1 MCGIAGWVD
10 FGRDLTEERPT
21 VEAMTDAL
29 ASRGPDARG
38 IWLSPRATLGHTRNS
53 IIDLA
58 GGVQPM
64 AAEQDGQPVAVL
76 TYSGEVYN
84 FRELRAELESRGHE
98 FRTRSDTE
106 VVLRSYLGWGEDCGS
121 HLEGMF
127 AFGVWDVRAREL
139 LLVRDR
145 LGIKPLFF
153 TELPGGVLFASEP
166 KSLLASGLVRP
177 AVDADGLRELFST
190 AKTPGQ
196 AVFRDMRELLPGH
209 TLRIRPGGSVSR
221 EYWRLQARPHTDDL
235 DGTIAHVRSLLTDI
249 VTRELVADVPLCSL
263 LSGGI
268 DSSTVTALANAAR
281 LAQGDEPVRTLT
293 TTFVGYAENFQQD
306 DTRDTPDGPY
316 ATELA
321 RYVGTDHTDI
331 VLGTADLMDP
341 DARLAALICQDMPT
355 TLGDM
360 DISAYLMFRAT
371 REHSTVAL
379 TGETADEIFAG
390 FKWLHEADQVEAENY
405 PWVAREKRMV
415 GGQSGQG
422 RGLFDNGLMQKL
434 DMPGYYADSYHQ
446 AKAEVPHQDGED
458 RAEFRM
464 REQTYF
470 HLARWLPMLL
480 DRDDRLAMASG
491 LETRVPFCDHRLIE
505 YVYNT
510 PWRFKNFDGR
520 EKSLLRAAVK
530 DLLPKSIL
538 DRPKSPYP
546 VTQDP
551 SYTRA
556 LHREMADVLADS
568 NSPVLPLLNVEAA
581 KRAVAEDAG
590 VAHEWHSRMNIEM
603 ALGFNTALG
612 GLRCTRL
619 SASTH
624 CANAGSSTP
633 VRQSASM
640 RNKVS

>member
-10 FGRDLTEERPT
+10 FGRDLTAERPAL
-21 VEAMTDAL
+21 EAMTEAL
-29 ASRGPDARG
+29 ASRGPDASG
-38 IWLSPRATLGHTRNS
+38 IWLAPRAGLGHTRNS
-53 IIDLA
+53 VIDLA

-64 AAEQDGQPVAVL
+64 AADADGGPAAVL

-84 FRELRAELESRGHE
+84 FRELRTELEGRGHR

-106 VVLRSYLGWGEDCGS
+106 VVLRSYLEWGDDCGN

-127 AFGVWDVRAREL
+127 AFAVWDVRTEEL

-145 LGIKPLFF
+145 LGIKPLFYADV
-153 TELPGGVLFASEP
+153 PGGLLFASEP
-166 KSLLASGLVRP
+166 KALLAGGRVRP

-196 AVFRDMRELLPGH
+196 AVFRDMKELLPGH
-209 TLRIRPGGSVSR
+209 TLRLSAAGATQRQ
-221 EYWRLQARPHTDDL
+221 YWRLEAKPHTDDL
-235 DGTIAHVRSLLTDI
+235 NGTIAHVRSLLTDI

-268 DSSTVTALANAAR
+268 DSSTITALANAAR
-281 LAQGDEPVRTLT
+281 LKAGDEPIRTIT
-293 TTFVGYAENFQQD
+293 TTFVGYTENFRRD
-306 DTRDTPDGPY
+306 DSRDTPDGPY

-321 RYVGTDHTDI
+321 RHVGTDHTDI
-331 VLGTADLMDP
+331 VLGTADLIDP
-341 DARLAALICQDMPT
+341 QARLAALLSQDMPT

-360 DISAYLMFRAT
+360 DTSAYLMFRAT

-390 FKWLHEADQVEAENY
+390 FKWLHDPAEVDADTY
-405 PWVAREKRMV
+405 PWVAREKRMA
-415 GGQSGQG
+415 GAQAGQG
-422 RGLFDNGLMQKL
+422 RGLFDAGLMEKL
-434 DMPGYYADSYHQ
+434 DMAGYYADSYRT
-446 AKAEVPHQDGED
+446 ACAEVPHTEGED
-458 RAEFRM
+458 RQEFRM
-464 REQTYF
+464 REQSYF

-491 LETRVPFCDHRLIE
+491 LETRVPFCDHRLVE
-505 YVYNT
+505 YAYNT
-510 PWRFKNFDGR
+510 PWKFKSFDGR

-551 SYTRA
+551 SYTQA
-556 LHREMADVLADS
+556 LHREMADVLADP
-568 NSPVLPLLNVEAA
+568 NSPVLPLLDVDAA
-581 KRAVAEDAG
+581 RRAVGDAAG

-603 ALGFNTALG
+603 VLGFNTWMKHYNVELV
-612 GLRCTRL
+612 L
-619 SASTH
+619 
-624 CANAGSSTP
+624 
-633 VRQSASM
+633 
-640 RNKVS
+640 

>member
-10 FGRDLTEERPT
+10 FGRDLTEERST
-21 VEAMTDAL
+21 LDAMTGAL
-29 ASRGPDARG
+29 ANRGPDARG
-38 IWLSPRATLGHTRNS
+38 TWLAPHAALGHTRNS
-53 IIDLA
+53 VIDLM

-64 AAEQDGQPVAVL
+64 TAEDDGQPVAVL

-84 FRELRAELESRGHE
+84 FRELRTELEAHGHR

-106 VVLRSYLGWGEDCGS
+106 VVLRSYLEWGDDCGN

-127 AFGVWDVRAREL
+127 AFAVWDVRAREL

-145 LGIKPLFF
+145 LGIKPLFYSV
-153 TELPGGVLFASEP
+153 LPDGMLFASEP
-166 KSLLASGLVRP
+166 KALLANRLVRP
-177 AVDADGLRELFST
+177 VVDANGLRELFST

-196 AVFRDMRELLPGH
+196 AVFANMRELLPGH
-209 TLRIRPGGSVSR
+209 TLRIRAGGTELKR
-221 EYWRLQARPHTDDL
+221 YWRLEARPHTDDL
-235 DGTIAHVRSLLTDI
+235 PATIAHVRSLLTDI

-293 TTFVGYAENFQQD
+293 TTFVGYNENFQRD

-321 RYVGTDHTDI
+321 RHVGTEHIDI
-331 VLGTADLMDP
+331 VLGTADLMAP
-341 DARLAALICQDMPT
+341 EARLAALLSQDMPT

-390 FKWLHEADQVEAENY
+390 FKWLHDPDEVAAENY
-405 PWVAREKRMV
+405 PWVAREKRMA
-415 GGQSGQG
+415 GAKAGQG
-422 RGLFDNGLMQKL
+422 RGLFDAGLMDKL
-434 DMPGYYADSYHQ
+434 DMPAYYADSYQQ
-446 AKAEVPHQDGED
+446 AKAEVPHQEGED
-458 RAEFRM
+458 REEFRM

-491 LETRVPFCDHRLIE
+491 LETRVPFCDHRLVE

-510 PWRFKNFDGR
+510 PWKYKNFDSR

-530 DLLPKSIL
+530 DLLPQSIL

-551 SYTRA
+551 SYTQA
-556 LHREMADVLADS
+556 LHREMAAVLAAP
-568 NSPVLPLLNVEAA
+568 NSPVLPLLNTEATRQA
-581 KRAVAEDAG
+581 IINSTG
-590 VAHEWHSRMNIEM
+590 PAHEWHSRMNVEM
-603 ALGFNTALG
+603 ALAFNTWM
-612 GLRCTRL
+612 
-619 SASTH
+619 TH
-624 CANAGSSTP
+624 YDVELTI
-633 VRQSASM
+633 
-640 RNKVS
+640 

>member
-10 FGRDLTEERPT
+10 FGRDLTAERPAL
-21 VEAMTDAL
+21 EAMTEAL
-29 ASRGPDARG
+29 ASRGPDASG
-38 IWLSPRATLGHTRNS
+38 IWLAPRAGLGHTRNS
-53 IIDLA
+53 VIDLA

-64 AAEQDGQPVAVL
+64 AADADGGGAAVL

-84 FRELRAELESRGHE
+84 FRELRTELEGRGHR

-106 VVLRSYLGWGEDCGS
+106 VVLRSYLEWGDDCGN

-127 AFGVWDVRAREL
+127 AFAVWDVRTEEL

-145 LGIKPLFF
+145 LGIKPLFYA
-153 TELPGGVLFASEP
+153 EVPGGLLFASEP
-166 KSLLASGLVRP
+166 KALLAGGRVRP
-177 AVDADGLRELFST
+177 VVDADGLRELFST

-196 AVFRDMRELLPGH
+196 AVFRDMKELLPGH
-209 TLRIRPGGSVSR
+209 TLRLNAAGATQRQ
-221 EYWRLQARPHTDDL
+221 YWRLEAKPHTDDL
-235 DGTIAHVRSLLTDI
+235 NGTIAHVRSLLTDI

-268 DSSTVTALANAAR
+268 DSSTITALANAAR
-281 LAQGDEPVRTLT
+281 LKAGDEPVRTIT
-293 TTFVGYAENFQQD
+293 TTFVGYTENFQRD
-306 DTRDTPDGPY
+306 DSRDTPDGPY

-321 RYVGTDHTDI
+321 RHVGTDHTDI
-331 VLGTADLMDP
+331 VLGTADLIDP
-341 DARLAALICQDMPT
+341 QARLAALLSQDMPT

-360 DISAYLMFRAT
+360 DTSAYLMFRAT

-390 FKWLHEADQVEAENY
+390 FKWLHDPVEVAADTY
-405 PWVAREKRMV
+405 PWVAREKRME
-415 GGQSGQG
+415 GAQAGQG
-422 RGLFDNGLMQKL
+422 RGLFDAGLMEKL
-434 DMPGYYADSYHQ
+434 DMAGYYADSYQ
-446 AKAEVPHQDGED
+446 TACAEVPHIDGED
-458 RAEFRM
+458 PTEFRM
-464 REQTYF
+464 REQSYF

-491 LETRVPFCDHRLIE
+491 LETRVPFCDHRLVE

-510 PWRFKNFDGR
+510 PWKFKSFDGR

-551 SYTRA
+551 SYTQA
-556 LHREMADVLADS
+556 LHREMAAVLADPD
-568 NSPVLPLLNVEAA
+568 SPVLPLLDIDAA
-581 KRAVAEDAG
+581 RRAVGDPAG
-590 VAHEWHSRMNIEM
+590 VAHEWHSRMNVEM
-603 ALGFNTALG
+603 ALGFNTWMKHYGVELV
-612 GLRCTRL
+612 L
-619 SASTH
+619 
-624 CANAGSSTP
+624 
-633 VRQSASM
+633 
-640 RNKVS
+640 

>member
-10 FGRDLTEERPT
+10 FGRNLTEERPT
-21 VEAMTDAL
+21 LEAMTNAL
-29 ASRGPDARG
+29 VHRGPDARG
-38 IWLSPRATLGHTRNS
+38 IWLSSRAGLGHTRNS
-53 IIDLA
+53 VIDLA

-64 AAEQDGQPVAVL
+64 TAEQDGRPLAVL

-84 FRELRAELESRGHE
+84 FRELRTELESRGHR

-106 VVLRSYLGWGEDCGS
+106 VVLRCYLEWGEDCGS

-127 AFGVWDVRAREL
+127 AFAVWDVRTQEL

-153 TELPGGVLFASEP
+153 TELPGGILFGSEP
-166 KSLLASGLVRP
+166 KALLASRLVRP
-177 AVDADGLRELFST
+177 VVDANGLRELFST

-209 TLRIRPGGSVSR
+209 TLRVWAGGFSLK
-221 EYWRLQARPHTDDL
+221 EYWRLRAQPHTEDL
-235 DGTIAHVRSLLTDI
+235 ATTVAHVRSLLTDI

-293 TTFVGYAENFQQD
+293 TTFVGYAENFQRD

-316 ATELA
+316 ATQLA
-321 RYVGTDHTDI
+321 RHVGTDHIDI

-341 DARLAALICQDMPT
+341 EARLAALICQDMPT

-379 TGETADEIFAG
+379 TGETADEIFGG
-390 FKWLHEADQVEAENY
+390 FKWLHDPNEVEADNY
-405 PWVAREKRMV
+405 PWVAREKRMA
-415 GGQSGQG
+415 GAQSGQG
-422 RGLFDNGLMQKL
+422 RALFDAGLMQKL
-434 DMPGYYADSYHQ
+434 DMPGYYADSYQQ
-446 AKAEVPHQDGED
+446 ARVEVPHQQDED
-458 RAEFRM
+458 REEFRM

-491 LETRVPFCDHRLIE
+491 LETRVPFCDHRLVE

-530 DLLPKSIL
+530 DLLPKSVL
-538 DRPKSPYP
+538 GRPKSPYP

-551 SYTRA
+551 SYTQA
-556 LHREMADVLADS
+556 LHRAMAAVLADP
-568 NSPVLPLLNVEAA
+568 NSPVLPLLDVESA
-581 KRAVAEDAG
+581 KRAVTDFTG
-590 VAHEWHSRMNIEM
+590 LAHEWHSRMNVEM
-603 ALGFNTALG
+603 ALAFNTW
-612 GLRCTRL
+612 
-619 SASTH
+619 
-624 CANAGSSTP
+624 
-633 VRQSASM
+633 M
-640 RNKVS
+640 RHYSVELVV

>member
-21 VEAMTDAL
+21 LEAMTDAL
-29 ASRGPDARG
+29 AHRGPDARG
-38 IWLSPRATLGHTRNS
+38 IWLSPRAGFGHTRNS
-53 IIDLA
+53 VIDLA

-64 AAEQDGQPVAVL
+64 TAEQDGRPLAVL

-84 FRELRAELESRGHE
+84 FRELRTELESRGHR

-106 VVLRSYLGWGEDCGS
+106 VVLRSYLEWGEDCGS

-127 AFGVWDVRAREL
+127 AFAVWDVRTEEL
-139 LLVRDR
+139 LLLRDR

-153 TELPGGVLFASEP
+153 TELPGGILFGSEP
-166 KSLLASGLVRP
+166 KALLASRLVRP
-177 AVDADGLRELFST
+177 VVEANGLRELFST

-209 TLRIRPGGSVSR
+209 TLRVRAGGSSLR
-221 EYWRLQARPHTDDL
+221 QYWRLRAQPHTEDL
-235 DGTIAHVRSLLTDI
+235 AATVAQVRSLLTDI

-293 TTFVGYAENFQQD
+293 TTFVGYAENFQRD

-321 RYVGTDHTDI
+321 RHVGTDHIDI
-331 VLGTADLMDP
+331 VLGTADLMDSE
-341 DARLAALICQDMPT
+341 ARLAALICQDMPT

-390 FKWLHEADQVEAENY
+390 FKWLHDPNEVEADNY
-405 PWVAREKRMV
+405 PWVAREKRMA
-415 GGQSGQG
+415 GAQSGQG
-422 RGLFDNGLMQKL
+422 RGLFDAGFMQKL
-434 DMPGYYADSYHQ
+434 DMPGYYADSYQQ
-446 AKAEVPHQDGED
+446 ARAEVPHQEDED
-458 RAEFRM
+458 RQEFRM
-464 REQTYF
+464 REQAYF

-491 LETRVPFCDHRLIE
+491 LETRVPFCDHRLVE

-530 DLLPKSIL
+530 DLLPKSVL
-538 DRPKSPYP
+538 DRPKSSYP

-551 SYTRA
+551 SYTQA
-556 LHREMADVLADS
+556 LHREMAAVLADP
-568 NSPVLPLLNVEAA
+568 NSPVLPLLDVKSA
-581 KRAVAEDAG
+581 KRAVTDSAG
-590 VAHEWHSRMNIEM
+590 LAHEWHSRMNIEM
-603 ALGFNTALG
+603 ALAFNTWMGQYGVEL
-612 GLRCTRL
+612 
-619 SASTH
+619 
-624 CANAGSSTP
+624 
-633 VRQSASM
+633 V
-640 RNKVS
+640 V